1 MNCLKFLLFALVAL
15 GVVGY
20 LVFSSP
26 EAAKRASEVEGSRV
40 AAAAPSIAL
49 KVEAQRSALQAAIV
63 RLAASPVVWNA
74 KVTPKLEAPS
84 ADRFNAVRTLV
95 LDTLSEGNNKATV
108 VVAVANEA
116 GQLLAQGSADPGQP
130 PEGFSVQPLLEGG
143 AAGAVTAFG
152 GAPYL
157 FYATPMLVSDKN
169 EVRVQGNAI
178 IGLPLLPDPKSLDVL
193 AKELKLSALGIVSK
207 DKLLMLSGSDKAQAE
222 AALKTVKVGDATA
235 LVVGPVRELGP
246 LSMPLF
252 VANAPHS
259 VGARQAIAGTPFES
273 FAIVSVREP
282 VDALAAWQVT
292 GVLSLLGLV
301 LLSVVVTVLIK
312 PEEEGGGL
320 AVPPPV
326 PLPPVAVTRPK
337 DEPAPALATAMGS
350 DQPHHAPEASPDDF
364 HFPASAPPV
373 SAPVSQPPVA
383 SSASS
388 FAISTPSMM
397 GPASA
402 TAVTGASPAFN
413 PPPPPAQSGLSPLF
427 DGEDPFAGAAPPVAQ
442 PPPPARASG
451 NGSGSSAAV
460 PRPSNPKP
468 PPPTNPFDDDDG
480 PSRTVAYPTFP
491 PGAKA
496 APPVSMMMTQPVSA
510 PPVEDP
516 FAMAAGQMSAEE
528 ANQQQA
534 FEENP
539 DATRVA
545 AVPQELIKAARAGAS
560 GNTGERPSVKVSAPM
575 PKVAAAAAPAG
586 DPEERHFQDVFRDF
600 VATRE
605 KCGEPAD
612 GLTYEKFKTK
622 LLKNKEQLVTKYQ
635 CKTVRFQVY
644 VKEGKAALKATPVK
658 D

>member
-1 MNCLKFLLFALVAL
+1 MNRLKFLLFALVAL

-20 LVFSSP
+20 LVYSSP
-26 EAAKRASEVEGSRV
+26 EVAKRNAEQEGSRV

-49 KVEAQRSALQAAIV
+49 KVEAQRSQLQAAV
-63 RLAASPVVWNA
+63 VKLAASPVVWNA
-74 KVTPKLEAPS
+74 KVGPKPEAPS
-84 ADRFNAVRTLV
+84 VDRFSAVRTSV
-95 LDTLSEGNNKATV
+95 LDALSETNKAAV
-108 VVAVANEA
+108 VVAVANDVGA
-116 GQLLAQGSADPGQP
+116 LVALGSADPGQP

-143 AAGAVTAFG
+143 ASGAVTVFG
-152 GAPYL
+152 GQPYL

-178 IGLPLLPDPKSLDVL
+178 VGLPLLPDAKSLEAL
-193 AKELKLSALGIVSK
+193 ARELKLSALGIVSK
-207 DKLLMLSGSDKAQAE
+207 DKLLLLVGSDKVQAE
-222 AALKTVKVGDATA
+222 AALKSVKVGDAQP
-235 LVVGPVRELGP
+235 LVVGAVRELGP
-246 LSMPLF
+246 LSLPLF
-252 VANAPHS
+252 VPNAPHA
-259 VGARQAIAGTPFES
+259 VGARQTISGTPFES

-282 VDALAAWQVT
+282 IDALAAFQVS
-292 GVLSLLGLV
+292 GVLTLLGLV
-301 LLSVVVTVLIK
+301 LLSVVFTLLIK
-312 PEEEGGGL
+312 PEDEGGGL

-326 PLPPVAVTRPK
+326 PLPPVAVSKPK
-337 DEPAPALATAMGS
+337 EDVTAPSLPIGIMGG

-373 SAPVSQPPVA
+373 SQPPVQ

-397 GPASA
+397 GNAPASA
-402 TAVTGASPAFN
+402 VTGQNVAFN
-413 PPPPPAQSGLSPLF
+413 PASAPPQGGLAPLF
-427 DGEDPFAGAAPPVAQ
+427 DGEDPFAAAGPPVQPQ
-442 PPPPARASG
+442 PPPRAT
-451 NGSGSSAAV
+451 GSGSTAAI

-468 PPPTNPFDDDDG
+468 APPTNPFDDDE

-491 PGAKA
+491 PGTAKA
-496 APPVSMMMTQPVSA
+496 AAPVSAMMTQPVSA

-516 FAMAAGQMSAEE
+516 FAMAAGQMSADE
-528 ANQQQA
+528 ANQQSA
-534 FEENP
+534 YDDNP

-560 GNTGERPSVKVSAPM
+560 GNTGERPSMKMAGPAL
-575 PKVAAAAAPAG
+575 PKVQSVVGAPAG
-586 DPEERHFQDVFRDF
+586 ADVEDRHFQDVFRDF